1 MFSRYLLL
9 LVLAVCC
16 WADDSVTAT
25 EPLAKDGDDSVN
37 VQGENSLLATKQK
50 TSFQNPYDFVTHC
63 SGNLIGN
70 ILKGFD
76 FNEIVN
82 SGNYKYLYSSNL
94 NPVLDKCASGNIY
107 GDKDIGFR
115 AAATIFNF
123 KNQPSSVV
131 YGLSPKGDGTI
142 DETLTLRGTTYKFVL
157 VPLAFERKTG
167 VFYYGR
173 CSPNGRGETENRS
186 IVVNQYTAESKKA
199 KKVVEEYVKR
209 DAASGYKGRSL
220 IKFQICSK

>member
-37 VQGENSLLATKQK
+37 VEGENCPNTT

-63 SGNLIGN
+63 SGKLIAN

-82 SGNYKYLYSSNL
+82 SGNYKFLYSSIL
-94 NPVLDKCASGNIY
+94 NPVLTKCAFGNIY
-107 GDKDIGFR
+107 GDKNIGFK
-115 AAATIFNF
+115 AAATFVDSN
-123 KNQPSSVV
+123 NQTSSVV
-131 YGLSPKGDGTI
+131 YGLTPTVDGTI
-142 DETLTLRGTTYKFVL
+142 DEILTLDDGSTYKFIL
-157 VPLAFERKTG
+157 VPLAFEKDIG
-167 VFYYGR
+167 VLYYGR
-173 CSPNGRGETENRS
+173 CSINGRGKTENRN
-186 IVVNQYTAESKKA
+186 IVVSQCNADSDRA
-199 KKVVEEYVKR
+199 KEIVEDYVKR
-209 DAASGYKGRSL
+209 DAASGYKGRRL
-220 IKFQICSK
+220 VKFQTCSK